1 MRWEHSHAEFV
12 RPAGLL
18 ELGAGGEQRVD
29 RLGRL
34 QMILLCA
41 VLGRK
46 TSVLSERESDGYFYR
61 CCWLLTRKGTICT
74 THTHTHTHTRNWK
87 IFVIRVRPVQDWITD
102 LSRAVYMGV
111 NFSQCHPHP
120 LHAAGADYC
129 CFHWQKDTMFQNA
142 YGIYKAGNSVGG
154 KIPGTQRREY
164 IATQQSN

>member
-1 MRWEHSHAEFV
+1 MRREHSHAEFV
-12 RPAGLL
+12 RPLGLL
-18 ELGAGGEQRVD
+18 ELGAGGEQLVD

-46 TSVLSERESDGYFYR
+46 TSVLSEKESDGYFYR

-74 THTHTHTHTRNWK
+74 THTHTHTRNWK

-111 NFSQCHPHP
+111 YFSQCHPHP

-129 CFHWQKDTMFQNA
+129 CFHWQKKYNVSKCKMEFT
-142 YGIYKAGNSVGG
+142 KADDSVGG
-154 KIPGTQRREY
+154 TIAGTSRREY
-164 IATQQSN
+164 IAT